1 MGKSIYKWMRTGG
14 TPMDWK
20 PLYQAYHANS
30 YSLHYIYA
38 LADLFLQLKQSTE
51 RHDQARGPGV
61 AREN

>member
-1 MGKSIYKWMRTGG
+1 
-14 TPMDWK
+14 MDWK
-20 PLYQAYHANS
+20 PPYQAYHANS